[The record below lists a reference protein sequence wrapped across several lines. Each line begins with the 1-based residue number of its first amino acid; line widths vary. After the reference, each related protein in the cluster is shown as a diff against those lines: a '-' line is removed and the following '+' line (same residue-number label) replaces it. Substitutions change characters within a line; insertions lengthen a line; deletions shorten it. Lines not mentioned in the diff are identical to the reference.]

1 MTSRRDLLQ
10 RLSGLAGMVGLAGCS
25 ERLRQEQQVPRPDL
39 PSNPRGDALPRRQHA
54 WDDQLLTGADG
65 NRLPPRH
72 YRILLLS
79 MEEEPTSDAARTIER
94 AMRILE
100 EAYQFGPDGLLHML
114 AWGTDYFARVGRLGD
129 SPITEPQVIS
139 RTDDPELLSFDAALV
154 LASDLPS
161 VLHAAESAMFDS
173 RSEIAGVPV
182 RDRLGDAFSIRTR
195 RTGFLGEGLP
205 ADHADAEGVPREIPS
220 DSPDFMGFFS
230 NRRGTQASE
239 DRVTIRDG
247 PYEGGTT
254 MHLSH
259 LRQSL
264 DSWWGMDE
272 GDRVKRMFS
281 PDFTP
286 EDVAD
291 LGTDIPF
298 ADAVTEHARDEKL
311 VGHREKVAR
320 VREDGQPLILRRDFN
335 TVDRGQAGVHFLS
348 LQRELSDFVQT
359 RDAMNG
365 WWLRENHESP
375 GNVNDR
381 TNNGILDFV
390 TVRSRANFYVPPRDR
405 RVFP

>member
-10 RLSGLAGMVGLAGCS
+10 RLSGLAGVAGLAGCS
-25 ERLRQEQQVPRPDL
+25 ERPEQEQRAPNPDL
-39 PSNPRGDALPRRQHA
+39 PSNPREDALPWRQHS
-54 WDDQLLTGADG
+54 WDDQLQTSAEG
-65 NRLPPRH
+65 NLLPPRH
-72 YRILLLS
+72 YRVLLLS
-79 MEEEPTSDAARTIER
+79 LDEAPSVESARTIER
-94 AMRILE
+94 SMRTLE
-100 EAYQFGPDGLLHML
+100 EAYRFGPNGLLHML
-114 AWGTDYFARVGRLGD
+114 AWGTGYFEGVGRLGE

-139 RTDDPELLSFDAALV
+139 RTDDPELLSFDVALV

-161 VLHAAESAMFDS
+161 VLHATEDAMFGS
-173 RSEIAGVPV
+173 RSEIAGITVK
-182 RDRLGDAFSIRTR
+182 DRLGAVLSIRKR

-220 DSPDFMGFFS
+220 EAPNFMGIFS
-230 NRRGTQASE
+230 NRRGTQATE
-239 DRVTIRDG
+239 DRVTIQDG
-247 PYEGGTT
+247 AYEGGTT

-272 GDRVKRMFS
+272 LDRVKRMFS
-281 PDFTP
+281 PDFSP

-298 ADAVTEHARDEKL
+298 ADAVTDHARDEKL

-320 VREDGQPLILRRDFN
+320 VREDGQPLLLRRDFN

-348 LQRELSDFVQT
+348 LQRDLSDFVET

-365 WWLRENHESP
+365 WWLREDHESP

-381 TNNGILDFV
+381 TNNGILNFI
-390 TVRSRANFYVPPRDR
+390 TVLSRANFYVPPRDR
-405 RVFP
+405 RAFP